1 VTARGRLVTASGADR
16 DEERREAGGASHHW
30 RPPTA
35 AFLPS
40 FVALRDAVNG
50 ACEQQTEWEGKVAA
64 GIRAALEFAAA
75 DPAAVHALTIDAR
88 RQSLGDDNRADEVVR
103 YFAAMLG
110 AVAPAEMRFPVSTDE
125 GTVEAIAMVIRGRLL
140 EGNTGE
146 LPALAPDFTYL
157 ALMPYTGLSEAR
169 RWTESSLSL

>member
-1 VTARGRLVTASGADR
+1 LVTASGADR
-16 DEERREAGGASHHW
+16 DKKRREAGGASDHW

-35 AFLPS
+35 AYLPS

-50 ACEQQTEWEGKVAA
+50 ACEKQTEWEGKVAA

-110 AVAPAEMRFPVSTDE
+110 EVAPAEMRFPVSTDE
-125 GTVEAIAMVIRGRLL
+125 GAVEAIRIIAVSLIGRGMSTYRLSRLKAAKSRGRLD
-140 EGNTGE
+140 TWV
-146 LPALAPDFTYL
+146 PVC
-157 ALMPYTGLSEAR
+157 SH
-169 RWTESSLSL
+169 